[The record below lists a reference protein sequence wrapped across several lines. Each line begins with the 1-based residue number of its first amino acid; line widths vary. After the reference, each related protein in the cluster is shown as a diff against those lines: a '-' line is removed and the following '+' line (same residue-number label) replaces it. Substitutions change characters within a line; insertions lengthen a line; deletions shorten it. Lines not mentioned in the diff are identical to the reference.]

1 MLAGAR
7 AEKLTGLVLPP
18 GHEQV
23 LDVVVMIW
31 VDGVKA
37 GMQLSDVQPP
47 PCGLSDDLG
56 EPLYDALED
65 AKLCSEYDEFPELD
79 DSDFQDLAYRQVS
92 KLGNM
97 VQPAGHPEVTW
108 DMVEIW
114 MDGVGTALRVARDAV
129 QRSA

>member
-1 MLAGAR
+1 M
-7 AEKLTGLVLPP
+7 
-18 GHEQV
+18 
-23 LDVVVMIW
+23 
-31 VDGVKA
+31 
-37 GMQLSDVQPP
+37 
-47 PCGLSDDLG
+47 
-56 EPLYDALED
+56 
-65 AKLCSEYDEFPELD
+65 
-79 DSDFQDLAYRQVS
+79 S